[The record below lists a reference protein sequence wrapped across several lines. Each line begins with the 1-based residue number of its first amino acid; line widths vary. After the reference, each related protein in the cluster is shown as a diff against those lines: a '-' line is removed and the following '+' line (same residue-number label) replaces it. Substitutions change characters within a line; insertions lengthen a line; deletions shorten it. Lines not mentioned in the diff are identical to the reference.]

1 MELRQLEYLV
11 AVVDEGGFT
20 KAAAKMHV
28 AQPGVSAQI
37 KQLERELGER
47 LLDRSGRTVRLTE
60 VGRAV
65 LPYARAALGAVAGAR
80 AAVDEFTGLLR
91 GRVVMGGVT
100 IPARL
105 DLAEM
110 LADFHERHPAVELSM
125 TEMDPATLLDSLLAG
140 RVDVG
145 LTGLGAPL
153 PPNVAAEVVLD
164 HPLVVAVRPGHKLDG
179 RSSITLAELDDLPL
193 ITLPR
198 GTGLR
203 TVLDGAFAEA
213 GIRPQIAFEASE
225 PYFLAE
231 LAAHGLGVTI
241 LPLPKARLHGDRLHV
256 IELTRPSLR
265 GQLGLIWRT
274 DGSTS
279 PAARAL
285 VAHARRH
292 LAQRTRTEA
301 AE

>member
-1 MELRQLEYLV
+1 
-11 AVVDEGGFT
+11 
-20 KAAAKMHV
+20 
-28 AQPGVSAQI
+28 
-37 KQLERELGER
+37 
-47 LLDRSGRTVRLTE
+47 
-60 VGRAV
+60 
-65 LPYARAALGAVAGAR
+65 
-80 AAVDEFTGLLR
+80 
-91 GRVVMGGVT
+91 
-100 IPARL
+100 
-105 DLAEM
+105 
-110 LADFHERHPAVELSM
+110 
-125 TEMDPATLLDSLLAG
+125 
-140 RVDVG
+140 
-145 LTGLGAPL
+145 
-153 PPNVAAEVVLD
+153 
-164 HPLVVAVRPGHKLDG
+164 
-179 RSSITLAELDDLPL
+179 
-193 ITLPR
+193 
-198 GTGLR
+198 GLR